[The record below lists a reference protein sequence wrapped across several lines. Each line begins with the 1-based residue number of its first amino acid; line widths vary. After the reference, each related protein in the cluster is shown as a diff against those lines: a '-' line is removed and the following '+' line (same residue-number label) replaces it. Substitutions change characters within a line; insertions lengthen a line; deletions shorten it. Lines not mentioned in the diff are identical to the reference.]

1 MSKPNEDRD
10 VYYIPPNFLTSGRL
24 FGGMIRARN
33 AIEACVLVLLTGVP
47 IIKLPF
53 SLTTRIIIL
62 CLVSL
67 PLGIFG
73 VIGFEGDS
81 LSEFAVNWVRWL
93 IHRRTLYRSD
103 TPVPEAPEKPMKA
116 VSGMSA
122 PKPPEQLGIKIKENP
137 KKRKKRKPVKKLH
150 KASKHKSSVAKKKQP
165 LHAEDFIPVKDIRNG
180 IIETTDDRYLR
191 VIEVEPINFLLR
203 NISEQKNIVASFA
216 SWMKISPVKVQ
227 IKVLT
232 KKADS
237 LAVLIP
243 CVLYIAGII
252 AQFMINI
259 NAWKAA
265 GSDYSVSPGLPSL
278 ELADVFRS
286 IFHFPEG
293 LIAIGVVVVG
303 IVLICIFGLR
313 IGWGQNGVTDSD
325 RNLTVSSS
333 GSYGTASFMSPK
345 EASACFDVT
354 SAKKTEQD
362 ILGMLPD
369 GQILTLPKNTR
380 LNSNLAV
387 CGSSG
392 TGKSRSISR
401 NLVLQAVKRGESLI
415 LTDPKSELYESMSE
429 YLRDNGYTVKVFN
442 LIEMDHSD
450 SWNCLN
456 EVGSSELMAQT
467 FADIVLQNTSG
478 DSKDAFWYNAELN
491 LLKALVLYVAL
502 EMPPEQRNLATVY
515 DLLYTQTEK
524 GLSDIMASISH
535 EHVNQYTGELLP
547 PSPAAAPYA
556 IFKQSSDTVRTSV
569 IIGLGSKL
577 AVLQAQQVRNITSYN
592 EIDLELPG
600 KQKCAYFCIVSDQD
614 STFDFLS
621 SLFFSFLFIRLIRYA
636 DGYCEGGMLSTKVKF
651 VLDEFPN
658 CCLIPDFTKKC
669 STIRSRGCSVA
680 VFFQNV
686 GQMRN
691 RYPDDQWQEILGAC
705 DSTVFLGCTD
715 MLTAEYFS
723 DRIGTASV
731 EVEGT
736 MRELN
741 TMHIT
746 NYTPRFRKTNSL
758 GRRQLLTPDEV
769 LRLPPDQVLI
779 FIRGQKVMRAKR
791 YDYSLHPDYKK
802 LKSRKAILHEP
813 DWKTSQA
820 SSVSATG
827 PSPSSSMA
835 TPVEKGSGNR
845 QKKPPAKPARNTERE
860 VVNADDIF

>member
-1 MSKPNEDRD
+1 M
-10 VYYIPPNFLTSGRL
+10 
-24 FGGMIRARN
+24 
-33 AIEACVLVLLTGVP
+33 
-47 IIKLPF
+47 
-53 SLTTRIIIL
+53 
-62 CLVSL
+62 
-67 PLGIFG
+67 
-73 VIGFEGDS
+73 VIG
-81 LSEFAVNWVRWL
+81 
-93 IHRRTLYRSD
+93 
-103 TPVPEAPEKPMKA
+103 
-116 VSGMSA
+116 
-122 PKPPEQLGIKIKENP
+122 
-137 KKRKKRKPVKKLH
+137 
-150 KASKHKSSVAKKKQP
+150 
-165 LHAEDFIPVKDIRNG
+165 
-180 IIETTDDRYLR
+180 
-191 VIEVEPINFLLR
+191 
-203 NISEQKNIVASFA
+203 
-216 SWMKISPVKVQ
+216 
-227 IKVLT
+227 
-232 KKADS
+232 
-237 LAVLIP
+237 
-243 CVLYIAGII
+243 IA
-252 AQFMINI
+252 
-259 NAWKAA
+259 
-265 GSDYSVSPGLPSL
+265 
-278 ELADVFRS
+278 
-286 IFHFPEG
+286 
-293 LIAIGVVVVG
+293 
-303 IVLICIFGLR
+303 LICVFGLR

-325 RNLTVSSS
+325 RNLTVSNS

-345 EASACFDVT
+345 EASTCFDVT
-354 SAKKTEQD
+354 SAKKTDQD

-369 GQILTLPKNTR
+369 GQVLTLPKNTR
-380 LNSNLAV
+380 LNANLAV

-401 NLVLQAVKRGESLI
+401 NLVLQAVKRGESLV

-429 YLRDNGYTVKVFN
+429 YLRSNGYTVKVFN

-535 EHVNQYTGELLP
+535 EHPNQYTGELLP

-556 IFKQSSDTVRTSV
+556 IFKQSSETVRTSV

-577 AVLQAQQVRNITSYN
+577 AVLQAQQVRNITSHN

-636 DGYCEGGMLSTKVKF
+636 DGYCEGGMLKTKVKF

-658 CCLIPDFTKKC
+658 CCLVPDFTKKC

-791 YDYSLHPDYKK
+791 FDYSLHPDYKK

-820 SSVSATG
+820 LSVSPSS
-827 PSPSSSMA
+827 PSPSTIA
-835 TPVEKGSGNR
+835 AIPVEKADKTR
-845 QKKPPAKPARNTERE
+845 QKKPPDKQAKTAERE
-860 VVNADDIF
+860 IVNADDIF

>member
-1 MSKPNEDRD
+1 MER
-10 VYYIPPNFLTSGRL
+10 R
-24 FGGMIRARN
+24 
-33 AIEACVLVLLTGVP
+33 
-47 IIKLPF
+47 KLK
-53 SLTTRIIIL
+53 I
-62 CLVSL
+62 
-67 PLGIFG
+67 
-73 VIGFEGDS
+73 
-81 LSEFAVNWVRWL
+81 
-93 IHRRTLYRSD
+93 TL
-103 TPVPEAPEKPMKA
+103 
-116 VSGMSA
+116 
-122 PKPPEQLGIKIKENP
+122 
-137 KKRKKRKPVKKLH
+137 
-150 KASKHKSSVAKKKQP
+150 
-165 LHAEDFIPVKDIRNG
+165 
-180 IIETTDDRYLR
+180 
-191 VIEVEPINFLLR
+191 
-203 NISEQKNIVASFA
+203 
-216 SWMKISPVKVQ
+216 
-227 IKVLT
+227 
-232 KKADS
+232 S

-265 GSDYSVSPGLPSL
+265 GSDYSTSPGLPSL

-286 IFHFPEG
+286 ILHFPEG
-293 LIAIGVVVVG
+293 LVAIGMVVVG

-313 IGWGQNGVTDSD
+313 IGWGQNGVTDAD
-325 RNLTVSSS
+325 RNLTVSNS

-345 EASACFDVT
+345 EASDCFDVT

-669 STIRSRGCSVA
+669 STIRSRGC
-680 VFFQNV
+680 
-686 GQMRN
+686 
-691 RYPDDQWQEILGAC
+691 
-705 DSTVFLGCTD
+705 
-715 MLTAEYFS
+715 
-723 DRIGTASV
+723 
-731 EVEGT
+731 
-736 MRELN
+736 
-741 TMHIT
+741 
-746 NYTPRFRKTNSL
+746 
-758 GRRQLLTPDEV
+758 
-769 LRLPPDQVLI
+769 
-779 FIRGQKVMRAKR
+779 
-791 YDYSLHPDYKK
+791 
-802 LKSRKAILHEP
+802 
-813 DWKTSQA
+813 
-820 SSVSATG
+820 
-827 PSPSSSMA
+827 
-835 TPVEKGSGNR
+835 
-845 QKKPPAKPARNTERE
+845 
-860 VVNADDIF
+860 

>member
-1 MSKPNEDRD
+1 MER
-10 VYYIPPNFLTSGRL
+10 R
-24 FGGMIRARN
+24 
-33 AIEACVLVLLTGVP
+33 
-47 IIKLPF
+47 KLK
-53 SLTTRIIIL
+53 I
-62 CLVSL
+62 
-67 PLGIFG
+67 
-73 VIGFEGDS
+73 
-81 LSEFAVNWVRWL
+81 
-93 IHRRTLYRSD
+93 TL
-103 TPVPEAPEKPMKA
+103 
-116 VSGMSA
+116 
-122 PKPPEQLGIKIKENP
+122 
-137 KKRKKRKPVKKLH
+137 
-150 KASKHKSSVAKKKQP
+150 
-165 LHAEDFIPVKDIRNG
+165 
-180 IIETTDDRYLR
+180 
-191 VIEVEPINFLLR
+191 
-203 NISEQKNIVASFA
+203 
-216 SWMKISPVKVQ
+216 
-227 IKVLT
+227 
-232 KKADS
+232 S

-621 SLFFSFLFIRLIRYA
+621 SLFLSFVFIRLVRYA
-636 DGYCEGGMLSTKVKF
+636 DEHCPGGALPVPVH
-651 VLDEFPN
+651 VLGEEL
-658 CCLIPDFTKKC
+658 CACGVIPDLSRKI
-669 STIRSRGCSVA
+669 SVIRSRNLSMSCV
-680 VFFQNV
+680 FQNLA
-686 GQMRN
+686 GLQN
-691 RYPDDQWQEILGAC
+691 RYPYNQWQEILGNC
-705 DSTVFLGCTD
+705 DVQLFLGCTD
-715 MLTAEYFS
+715 ALTAEFIS
-723 DRIGTASV
+723 DRTGEASISVTSKAKQLGTWRVS
-731 EVEGT
+731 
-736 MRELN
+736 
-741 TMHIT
+741 
-746 NYTPRFRKTNSL
+746 NYTPEYRETSGV
-758 GRRQLLTPDEV
+758 GRRKLMTMDEV
-769 LRLPPDQVLI
+769 LRMDVDKALI
-779 FIRGQKVMRAKR
+779 IIRGKNVLEVDK
-791 YDYSLHPDYKK
+791 YDYSKHPEAKK
-802 LKSRKAILHEP
+802 LRPSKAASHVPAWQTRKPQKKQTPSAP
-813 DWKTSQA
+813 PSQA
-820 SSVSATG
+820 A
-827 PSPSSSMA
+827 A
-835 TPVEKGSGNR
+835 KKPV
-845 QKKPPAKPARNTERE
+845 QKKKPASTEK
-860 VVNADDIF
+860 VVTVTKESIMKKKEDT